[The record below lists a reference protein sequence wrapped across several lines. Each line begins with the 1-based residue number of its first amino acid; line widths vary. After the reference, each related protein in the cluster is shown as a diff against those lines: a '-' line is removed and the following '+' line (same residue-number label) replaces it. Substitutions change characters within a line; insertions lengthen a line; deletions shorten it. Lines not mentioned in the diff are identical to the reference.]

1 MGKTFRFT
9 KYGVVTKE
17 GRNPRFNEQGTTGT
31 VVYTTRKAAIAA
43 AKACSQRR
51 ALKLKQQQMPELLA
65 PACPEDDIYMMS

>member
-9 KYGVVTKE
+9 EYGVVTKE
-17 GRNPRFNEQGTTGT
+17 GRNPRFNEQGTTGV

-51 ALKLKQQQMPELLA
+51 ALKMQQQMPELSV
-65 PACPEDDIYMMS
+65 PADPEDDIYMMN

>member
-1 MGKTFRFT
+1 MGKTLRFT

-43 AKACSQRR
+43 AKACGQRR
-51 ALKLKQQQMPELLA
+51 NLKLKQRLLELVT
-65 PACPEDDIYMMS
+65 PPDPEDNIYMMS

>member
-1 MGKTFRFT
+1 MGKTLRFT

-43 AKACSQRR
+43 AKVCSQRR
-51 ALKLKQQQMPELLA
+51 ALKLKQQMPELSVHVD
-65 PACPEDDIYMMS
+65 PEDDIYMMN

>member
-9 KYGVVTKE
+9 EYGVVTKE
-17 GRNPRFNEQGTTGT
+17 GRNPRFNEQGTTGV

-51 ALKLKQQQMPELLA
+51 ALKMQQQMPELLA

>member
-1 MGKTFRFT
+1 MGKTLRFT

-43 AKACSQRR
+43 AKACEQRR
-51 ALKLKQQQMPELLA
+51 ALKLKQQMPELSVHVD
-65 PACPEDDIYMMS
+65 PEDDIYMMN

>member
-1 MGKTFRFT
+1 MGKTLRFT

-43 AKACSQRR
+43 AKACEQRR
-51 ALKLKQQQMPELLA
+51 ALKLKQQMPELSV
-65 PACPEDDIYMMS
+65 PVNSEDDIYMMS

>member
-1 MGKTFRFT
+1 MGKTLRFT

-31 VVYTTRKAAIAA
+31 MVYTTHKAAIAA

-51 ALKLKQQQMPELLA
+51 ALKLKQQMSELPA
-65 PACPEDDIYMMS
+65 PADPEDDIYMMS

>member
-1 MGKTFRFT
+1 MGKTLRFT

-43 AKACSQRR
+43 AKACGQRR
-51 ALKLKQQQMPELLA
+51 ALKLKQQMSELSV
-65 PACPEDDIYMMS
+65 PADPEDDIYMMS

>member
-9 KYGVVTKE
+9 EYGVVTKE

-43 AKACSQRR
+43 AKAFGQRR
-51 ALKLKQQQMPELLA
+51 ALKLKQQMPELLA